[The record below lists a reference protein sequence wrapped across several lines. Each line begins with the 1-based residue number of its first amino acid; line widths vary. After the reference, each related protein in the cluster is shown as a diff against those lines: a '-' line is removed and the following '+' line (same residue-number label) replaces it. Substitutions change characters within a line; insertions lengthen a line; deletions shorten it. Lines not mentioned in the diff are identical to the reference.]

1 MSEQQDPFKQSV
13 YEYRQSTKA
22 LFKAQEAYNVHHP
35 VSNENIFTQKEIDY
49 GLRETYMFMSVVV
62 IPIQK

>member
-22 LFKAQEAYNVHHP
+22 LFKAQEAYNVHDP
-35 VSNENIFTQKEIDY
+35 YRMKNIFTQRDRLWFKRDVHVYE
-49 GLRETYMFMSVVV
+49 VVV